1 MVAQRMIMS
10 QHRIELTLAG
20 QKFAFATSPEHETSL
35 RAAAALVDEQLESLL
50 TGGNRSIERA
60 AIMTAIKL
68 AGDLQAAKMNLSV
81 TENPGASLDQVS
93 ALQAQVDAIEAS
105 VDAALKTLSLPG
117 APRPIVP

>member
-1 MVAQRMIMS
+1 MIMS

-20 QKFAFATSPEHETSL
+20 QKFAFATSPEHENSL

-93 ALQAQVDAIEAS
+93 ALQAQVDAVEAS

-117 APRPIVP
+117 TPRPIVP